1 MKKIFSTQF
10 LAILAACFIL
20 PLLGAAVED
29 TEDVRPA
36 PASHDAHDTPEYRE
50 NDGDTVDPAQEA
62 DEGAVDERI
71 EEAAE
76 TRPPR
81 DASARHRA
89 ARDWPENPKIMII
102 PVEQPIMQP
111 QQFLLQRGVR
121 RARAENVDALILVMD
136 TPGGRVDIMR
146 DMVSNIIDLDIPT
159 YTFVKENAFSAG
171 AIIALATDHIFMTPM
186 SVIGDAMPIMMSPGG
201 GMQEM
206 GEAEREKIE
215 SAMDAIV
222 RSIAQAK
229 GRDEMLIRAMVRR
242 ELRYELEDGTVISKE
257 GNILTLTNIEAEQLR
272 PDGTPL
278 LSEGTV
284 TDLDEMLEII
294 GLGNAERF
302 EEIPTWA
309 DDLAVFLTTISPLLL
324 TLALVLFYMEIQSPG
339 IGWMAGLALT
349 FFLIVMFGHNVA
361 GLAGMEDVLLIIIGM
376 LLIMVELLVIPGF
389 GFVGLSGIALM
400 IGGLIRAMIIR
411 YPGNPGDLPGLE
423 NFGNV
428 GPAVTNLSI
437 AIIASVGL
445 MVLLLQSMQKSKF
458 ANQKLILN
466 ESIRSEDSEN
476 PLLALVGRFG
486 QALTPLGPSGTA
498 DIDGREYSV
507 LSDGDYV
514 ETGTPLEIVDV
525 HGNRIVVRP
534 RPETKEENA

>member
-1 MKKIFSTQF
+1 MKNR
-10 LAILAACFIL
+10 LA
-20 PLLGAAVED
+20 PLLTALMAAFLTLPPLVADTVEIEQEAQEVALPSPESENGERD
-29 TEDVRPA
+29 TGDE
-36 PASHDAHDTPEYRE
+36 TPEAASSAE
-50 NDGDTVDPAQEA
+50 ETDATSSEETA
-62 DEGAVDERI
+62 DEAGPR
-71 EEAAE
+71 EAP
-76 TRPPR
+76 T
-81 DASARHRA
+81 RHRA

-121 RARAENVDALILVMD
+121 RARAEKVDALILVMD

-146 DMVSNIIDLDIPT
+146 EMVSNIIDLDIPT

-186 SVIGDAMPIMMSPGG
+186 SVIGDAMPILMSPGG
-201 GMQEM
+201 GMQEL

-229 GRDEMLIRAMVRR
+229 NRDEMLIRAMVRR
-242 ELRYELEDGTVISKE
+242 ELHYELEDGTVISEK
-257 GNILTLTNIEAEQLR
+257 GNILTLTNTEAER
-272 PDGTPL
+272 IKPDGTPL

-294 GLGNAERF
+294 GLGHAERL

-324 TLALVLFYMEIQSPG
+324 TLALVLFYMEINSPG

-361 GLAGMEDVLLIIIGM
+361 GLAGMEDILLIVIGM

-389 GFVGLSGIALM
+389 GFVGISGILLM
-400 IGGLIRAMIIR
+400 IYGLIKAMIIR

-437 AIIASVGL
+437 AFIASVVL
-445 MVLLLQSMQKSKF
+445 MVLLINSMQNSKF
-458 ANQKLILN
+458 ANKKLILQ
-466 ESIRSEDSEN
+466 ETIGGDGTEN
-476 PLLALVGRFG
+476 PLRTLVGRFG

-498 DIDGREYSV
+498 DIGGQEFSV
-507 LSDGDYV
+507 VSDGEYV
-514 ETGTPLEIVDV
+514 ERGTPLEITDV
-525 HGNRIVVRP
+525 HGNRIIVRP
-534 RPETKEENA
+534 RAETKEENA